1 VSQSKRLFKFSEQTP
16 AKILSRKARLGIFP
30 ESLAAE
36 ISPDRLRRFFLKID
50 KGYQVAKRVR
60 DLASLR
66 AKTYV
71 MIRLSAISIWSAAG
85 TS

>member
-16 AKILSRKARLGIFP
+16 AKILSRRPAWAFSLKAWRRKFLLIGC
-30 ESLAAE
+30 AA
-36 ISPDRLRRFFLKID
+36 SSLKID

>member
-1 VSQSKRLFKFSEQTP
+1 
-16 AKILSRKARLGIFP
+16 
-30 ESLAAE
+30 LAAE